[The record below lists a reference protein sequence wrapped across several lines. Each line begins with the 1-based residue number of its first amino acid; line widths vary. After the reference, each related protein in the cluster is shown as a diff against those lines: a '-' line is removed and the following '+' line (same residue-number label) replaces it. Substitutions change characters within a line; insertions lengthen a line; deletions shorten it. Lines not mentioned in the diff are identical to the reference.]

1 MLSHIVL
8 HLSLPKHITVLKHT
22 AAIHSTARVST
33 TSTMTHKKILI
44 LNDSIYAFIRI
55 ILVFNYLLRPQR
67 AV

>member
-22 AAIHSTARVST
+22 AAIHSTVRVST